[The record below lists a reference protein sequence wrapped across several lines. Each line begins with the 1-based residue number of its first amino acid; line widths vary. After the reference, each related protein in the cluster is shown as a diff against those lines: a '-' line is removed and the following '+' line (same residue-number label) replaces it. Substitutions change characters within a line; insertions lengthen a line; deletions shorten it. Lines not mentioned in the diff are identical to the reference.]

1 MVSIS
6 GSMTARNTPS
16 AAQRRGA
23 SFDGGFR
30 GGGSLLAGAGSPLAL
45 SSISL
50 GLDGGVDSIGFSR
63 EGASFGRSV
72 CVCGVLCVCV
82 CVCVSE
88 H

>member
-16 AAQRRGA
+16 AIQRRKA
-23 SFDGGFR
+23 SSDGGFR
-30 GGGSLLAGAGSPLAL
+30 GGGSLLFAGAGSPFAL

-63 EGASFGRSV
+63 EGASPTRSV
-72 CVCGVLCVCV
+72 CVRACVYIIA
-82 CVCVSE
+82 E